1 MHTDYETTTVAPLT
15 TPYDKIFGVVKYRY
29 QLKTVCE
36 SLSAIGV
43 REVEILDGSQG
54 LQKLRAWHQ
63 RFSKFLLGER
73 ETKLLSRY
81 LDALESDLIVFTA
94 VVDSAGAGIAAET
107 AIARGASRVSHF
119 GNSVV
124 TSY

>member
-1 MHTDYETTTVAPLT
+1 MHTDYETTAVEPLT

-29 QLKTVCE
+29 QLKSVCE

-43 REVEILDGSQG
+43 REVEILDGGQG

-73 ETKLLSRY
+73 ETNLLSRY

-94 VVDSAGAGIAAET
+94 VVDSAEAGIAAET
-107 AIARGASRVSHF
+107 AISRGASRVSHF